1 MARLTIL
8 TGARRGQR
16 FDLPP
21 GIVTIGRQVGN
32 TLVVADESVA
42 NQHLLLSV
50 DHEGCRVKDRSG
62 GGTAVNGVLGTGAS
76 GVNLAT
82 GGSGGAGGPVVLPQG
97 LGVGGR

>member
-16 FDLPP
+16 FELPP

-62 GGTAVNGVLGTGAS
+62 GGTAAAPRGACW
-76 GVNLAT
+76 
-82 GGSGGAGGPVVLPQG
+82 G
-97 LGVGGR
+97 LF